1 MLGIFLTNTTL
12 IGDATDALNTASGVL
27 QNAETI
33 KNINIVT
40 NLLYMV
46 ILICATIITLLW
58 KHISKQSE
66 KAEQKDK
73 EIGVLIESIRTKNA
87 IAIAEVTEKYNNKID
102 EIRVETMNSERNTL
116 QVLNGVSKII
126 EMGEKTG
133 RYDSEKILAQIASL
147 ETRVMDKLNNLSN
160 NID

>member
-73 EIGVLIESIRTKNA
+73 EIGVLIDSIRTKNA

>member
-12 IGDATDALNTASGVL
+12 IGDASDALNTASGVL
-27 QNAETI
+27 QNAEAI

-58 KHISKQSE
+58 KHISKQSD

-73 EIGVLIESIRTKNA
+73 EIGVLIDTIRTKNA
-87 IAIAEVTEKYNNKID
+87 KDIAEITEKYNNKID
-102 EIRVETMNSERNTL
+102 EIRVETMNSEKNTL